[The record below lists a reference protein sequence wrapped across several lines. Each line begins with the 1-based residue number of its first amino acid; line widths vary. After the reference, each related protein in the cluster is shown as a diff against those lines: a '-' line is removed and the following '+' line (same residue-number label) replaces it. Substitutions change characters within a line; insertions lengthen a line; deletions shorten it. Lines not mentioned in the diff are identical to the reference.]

1 MSGGAPREGGGSA
14 PPSSGGS
21 RGSENPFATEL
32 NRRLGRLAQWT
43 AASEALAVELPTLP
57 PWAIEAATRS
67 RSPEPWAE
75 VVRGVERLAQRRLAE
90 AFDRWQERM
99 SARIGRLEAYAV
111 DSRLER
117 GQIEDALHAAKTGD
131 LAQALAIYHQ
141 VERVVALK
149 ERHLDQARA
158 ELERLVAFLRDLE
171 ALGLVDRGEPSQVAA
186 ELERE
191 LRSMRLA
198 SLKARLRQLRS
209 QAVERANE
217 ALPECV
223 ARLGDP
229 LVGDRRTGA
238 RTVDEARELAT
249 AARAVVVGR
258 VEEGIRRLRTF
269 QEARG
274 LAPGPRPGEAGR
286 GG

>member
-1 MSGGAPREGGGSA
+1 MSGAGPRTSGGGGASPSA
-14 PPSSGGS
+14 GA
-21 RGSENPFATEL
+21 RGPESPFTAEL
-32 NRRLGRLAQWT
+32 NRRLGRLAQWA
-43 AASEALAVELPTLP
+43 AASEALSVDLPVLPAWAVES
-57 PWAIEAATRS
+57 ASRS

-75 VVRGVERLAQRRLAE
+75 VIRGVERLAQRRLAE

-99 SARIGRLEAYAV
+99 NARIGRLEAYAV

-117 GQIEDALHAAKTGD
+117 GQIEDAVHAAKTGD
-131 LAQALAIYHQ
+131 LAQALATYHQ

-149 ERHLDQARA
+149 ERHLDQARGD
-158 ELERLVAFLRDLE
+158 LERLVTFLRDLE
-171 ALGLVDRGEPSQVAA
+171 ALGLVEAGEASKVAA

-198 SLKARLRQLRS
+198 TLKARLRQLRA
-209 QAVERANE
+209 QAIARTNE
-217 ALPECV
+217 GLAECV

-229 LVGDRRTGA
+229 LLGDRRTGA

-249 AARAVVVGR
+249 AARTVVLGR
-258 VEEGIRRLRTF
+258 VEEGVRHLRMF

-274 LAPGPRPGEAGR
+274 LAPPPREPGAGPRP
-286 GG
+286 

>member
-1 MSGGAPREGGGSA
+1 MSGPEPR
-14 PPSSGGS
+14 SSGTDAPATAAPS
-21 RGSENPFATEL
+21 HVPDSPFAAEL
-32 NRRLGRLAQWT
+32 NRRLGRLAQWA
-43 AASEALAVELPTLP
+43 AASEALSVDLPALPAWAVE
-57 PWAIEAATRS
+57 AAS
-67 RSPEPWAE
+67 RLHSPEPWAE
-75 VVRGVERLAQRRLAE
+75 VIRGVERLAQRRLAE

-99 SARIGRLEAYAV
+99 NARIGRLEAYAV

-117 GQIEDALHAAKTGD
+117 GQIEDAVHAAKSGD
-131 LAQALAIYHQ
+131 VAQALATYHQ

-149 ERHLDQARA
+149 ERHLDQARG

-171 ALGLVDRGEPSQVAA
+171 ALGLVERGEPTEVAA

-198 SLKARLRQLRS
+198 TLKARLRQLRA
-209 QAVERANE
+209 QAVERTNE
-217 ALPECV
+217 ALADCV

-238 RTVDEARELAT
+238 RTVDEARELAMG
-249 AARAVVVGR
+249 ARAIVVGR
-258 VEEGIRRLRTF
+258 VEEGVRRLRAL

-274 LAPGPRPGEAGR
+274 LSPPERPGTGERPG
-286 GG
+286 